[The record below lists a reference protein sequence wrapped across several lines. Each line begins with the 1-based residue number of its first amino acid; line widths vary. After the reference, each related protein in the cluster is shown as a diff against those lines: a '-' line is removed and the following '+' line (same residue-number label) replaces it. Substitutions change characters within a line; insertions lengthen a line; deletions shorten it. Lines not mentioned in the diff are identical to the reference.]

1 MVLFFIAKKG
11 MKRVKKWVDPSEIM
25 GEYEELDEEL
35 KRYQSL
41 MEEKPNFDKSDNG
54 HKIYQ
59 RKQYSI
65 YKVKNGHIIHNT
77 NLPFEECHTH
87 VRSFVMAKTIID
99 NCIRKKHPTTT
110 NLYLLKSHARITDDE
125 KYKKLIEEL
134 IEAKKSKERKIY
146 RHRSK

>member
-1 MVLFFIAKKG
+1 M
-11 MKRVKKWVDPSEIM
+11 KKWVDPGEII
-25 GEYEELDEEL
+25 GEYEDLDEDL
-35 KRYQSL
+35 KKFQSL
-41 MEEKPNFDKSDNG
+41 MEEKPNWDKSDTG

-65 YKVKNGHIIHNT
+65 YKVKNGHIIHNI
-77 NLPFEECHTH
+77 NLPFEEGHTH
-87 VRSFVMAKTIID
+87 VIGFNMAKTIID
-99 NCIRKKHPTTT
+99 NCIRKKHPTTK

-146 RHRSK
+146 RNRSK

>member
-77 NLPFEECHTH
+77 NLPFEEGHTH
-87 VRSFVMAKTIID
+87 ITGFNMAKTIID
-99 NCIRKKHPTTT
+99 NCLRKKQPTTT
-110 NLYLLKSHARITDDE
+110 NLYLLKSHARVTDDP
-125 KYKKLIEEL
+125 KYRKLIEEL
-134 IEAKKSKERKIY
+134 IEAKKSKGKKNY
-146 RHRSK
+146 RNRSF